1 MNIID
6 FPTRPTTTK
15 REAFNFLAW
24 MRRYARQLNTSIARD
39 EAQVRSLKRW
49 IAKNQDNP
57 FHRSRIAKL
66 EQAIADYRPTL
77 DEKFAARRKLGELV
91 TQFAPMIDQVLTFPE
106 RGAALNANRADL
118 ADVPHDANLAHM
130 IGVYG
135 LEDSAE
141 RRRDDAEHGPL
152 QAACHAVMIRFL
164 CEHPEGRAVG
174 DSLFEPGGMFEWL
187 PWYRREKDGQLR
199 KMPPRLRLAQDCDTP
214 A

>member
-6 FPTRPTTTK
+6 LPARPTTTK

-24 MRRYARQLNTSIARD
+24 MRRYARQLNSSIARD
-39 EAQVRSLKRW
+39 QAHVRSLRRW

-152 QAACHAVMIRFL
+152 QAACHAVMIKFL

-174 DSLFEPGGMFEWL
+174 DSLFEPGGMLEWL

-199 KMPPRLRLAQDCDTP
+199 KMPPRLRLAQDCDTT

>member
-1 MNIID
+1 MKIIN
-6 FPTRPTTTK
+6 FSARPTTTK
-15 REAFNFLAW
+15 PEAFAFIAW
-24 MRRYARQLNTSIARD
+24 MRRYTRQLNSSIARD
-39 EAQVRSLKRW
+39 QAHVRSLKRW
-49 IAKNQDNP
+49 IAKNQHNP
-57 FHRSRIAKL
+57 FHRARIAKL
-66 EQAIADYRPTL
+66 EAAIATYRPTL
-77 DEKFAARRKLGELV
+77 DEKFAARRKLGEIV
-91 TQFAPMIDQVLTFPE
+91 MQFAPALDQVLTFPE

-118 ADVPHDANLAHM
+118 ADVPHDAGLAHM
-130 IGVYG
+130 ISVYS

-152 QAACHAVMIRFL
+152 QAACHAVMIKFL

-199 KMPPRLRLAQDCDTP
+199 KMPPRLRLARECDTQ

>member
-24 MRRYARQLNTSIARD
+24 MRRYARQLNSSITRD
-39 EAQVRSLKRW
+39 QTHVRSLRRW

-118 ADVPHDANLAHM
+118 ADVPHDAGLARM

-141 RRRDDAEHGPL
+141 RRRDDADHGPL
-152 QAACHAVMIRFL
+152 QAACHSVMIKFL
-164 CEHPEGRAVG
+164 CKHPEARAVG

-187 PWYRREKDGQLR
+187 PWYQQEKNGQLR
-199 KMPPRLRLAQDCDTP
+199 KMPPRLRLARESDTP

>member
-1 MNIID
+1 MSIID
-6 FPTRPTTTK
+6 FPARPTTTK
-15 REAFNFLAW
+15 REAFAFIAW

-39 EAQVRSLKRW
+39 EAQARSLRRW

-66 EQAIADYRPTL
+66 EQAIADYRPSL
-77 DEKFAARRKLGELV
+77 DEKFAARRKLGEIV
-91 TQFAPMIDQVLTFPE
+91 MQFAPAIDQVLTFDE
-106 RGAALNANRADL
+106 RSAALNTNPADL
-118 ADVPHDANLAHM
+118 ADVPRDAGLAHM
-130 IGVYG
+130 ISVFG
-135 LEDSAE
+135 LEDSAK

-199 KMPPRLRLAQDCDTP
+199 KMPPRLRLARECDTP

>member
-1 MNIID
+1 MSIID

-39 EAQVRSLKRW
+39 EAQARSLKRW

-77 DEKFAARRKLGELV
+77 DEKFAARRKLGEIV
-91 TQFAPMIDQVLTFPE
+91 MQFAPAIDKVLTFDE
-106 RGAALNANRADL
+106 RCAALNTNPADL
-118 ADVPHDANLAHM
+118 ADVPHDAGLAHM
-130 IGVYG
+130 ISVYS

-141 RRRDDAEHGPL
+141 RRRDDAERGPL

-174 DSLFEPGGMFEWL
+174 DSLFEPGGMLEWL
-187 PWYRREKDGQLR
+187 PWYRQEKDGQLR

>member
-6 FPTRPTTTK
+6 FPARPTTTK
-15 REAFNFLAW
+15 PEALSFIAW
-24 MRRYARQLNTSIARD
+24 MRRYTRQLNSSIARD
-39 EAQVRSLKRW
+39 QAHIRSLKRW
-49 IAKNQDNP
+49 IAKNQHDP
-57 FHRSRIAKL
+57 FHRARIAKL
-66 EQAIADYRPTL
+66 EQAITDYRPSL
-77 DEKFAARRKLGELV
+77 QEKYEARRKLGEIV
-91 TQFAPMIDQVLTFPE
+91 MRFAPAIDQVLTLSE
-106 RGAALNANRADL
+106 RCAALNTNPADL
-118 ADVPHDANLAHM
+118 ADVPHDAGLAHM
-130 IGVYG
+130 ISVYS

-152 QAACHAVMIRFL
+152 QAACHAVMIKFL

-174 DSLFEPGGMFEWL
+174 DSLFEPGGMLEWL